1 MAEDDSGKKNLII
14 TQLKISVNSVFI
26 SDLHDLC
33 ELINM
38 KYAIFVFYQGNSTQL
53 TWKDGL
59 WYAALISSGHTISAE
74 FLKDVHHSLVLKLH

>member
-1 MAEDDSGKKNLII
+1 M
-14 TQLKISVNSVFI
+14 
-26 SDLHDLC
+26 C

-38 KYAIFVFYQGNSTQL
+38 KYAIFVLYQGHSTQL

-74 FLKDVHHSLVLKLH
+74 FLKDIPFTGAQEVSYFSFGLIE